1 MGIDETLR
9 LIHVIK
15 NDVIELMSIDYDL
28 VGKEL
33 GELDGDEKKELM
45 IEVGSA
51 IIQILAAIKLSTI
64 SGPVF
69 SKIIKVIS

>member
-33 GELDGDEKKELM
+33 GELNSEEKKELM
-45 IEVGSA
+45 IEVVSA
-51 IIQILAAIKLSTI
+51 IIQILASIKLSSI

-69 SKIIKVIS
+69 SKLLKAVS

>member
-1 MGIDETLR
+1 MGIDETKR

-15 NDVIELMSIDYDL
+15 NDVIELMAIDYDL

-33 GELDGDEKKELM
+33 GELDSDEKKELM
-45 IEVGSA
+45 IEIGSA
-51 IIQILAAIKLSTI
+51 IIQILAAIKLSSI

-69 SKIIKVIS
+69 AKLFKVIS